1 MIDIRNINKENYYTV
16 SEVARMLD
24 YKTNQSV
31 YNLINDGKLKANKE
45 GKSIIISGQDLFDYL
60 ANERMLDINDIMSDI
75 PNTFSFT
82 LGDKYMEKLSNHSME
97 YERRLEILEANYQA
111 GMYEKDYYEYA
122 KRQLIETRDNPP
134 RCPYCDEILG
144 RGDSVFNRELN
155 DTYHICKKCE
165 SILIKFLNRP
175 RTVHSFNIQS
185 ERRKING
192 NLYFT
197 LEGFAN
203 VFRVSMIDLN
213 KQVLPY
219 RLKMINKAI
228 ENDKIKTVEMNGELL
243 IPADELYRILDIC
256 KDKNYT
262 FDDLFYGNYNL
273 DKYLFY
279 KDFYPKYDMHQEA
292 HKIGSSLRT
301 KLNIDNNKLSML
313 FDLIVNTNVDDFI
326 TEVAE
331 LYTSVGISIPD
342 IFNKLK
348 SINDKKGTA
357 KYYGCFY
364 NGLNA

>member
-122 KRQLIETRDNPP
+122 KKQFMEIMDNPP

-155 DTYHICKKCE
+155 ESYHICKKCE
-165 SILIKFLNRP
+165 SILTKYLNRG
-175 RTVHSFNIQS
+175 RVVHDSDIMR
-185 ERRKING
+185 ERKKIDDK
-192 NLYFT
+192 LYFT
-197 LEGFAN
+197 IEGFAN
-203 VFRVSMIDLN
+203 VFRVSMLKLN
-213 KQVLPY
+213 AQVLPY
-219 RLKMINKAI
+219 RKEIIKKAI
-228 ENDKIKTVEMNGELL
+228 ENKKLKAVNMNGEIL
-243 IPADELYRILDIC
+243 IPADELYSILDFC
-256 KDKNYT
+256 SDKNYT
-262 FDDLFYGNYNL
+262 FDDYFNQQLG
-273 DKYLFY
+273 LFY
-279 KDFYPKYDMHQEA
+279 KNDYPKYNLHQKMHKYGEDLKLA
-292 HKIGSSLRT
+292 
-301 KLNIDNNKLSML
+301 LNIDKNKLLEIAGIML
-313 FDLIVNTNVDDFI
+313 DL
-326 TEVAE
+326 E
-331 LYTSVGISIPD
+331 Y
-342 IFNKLK
+342 
-348 SINDKKGTA
+348 
-357 KYYGCFY
+357 
-364 NGLNA
+364 